1 MTREDI
7 DRALLNV
14 NVGKPATDAYETD
27 LQVLARIVGEQER
40 RLRVLEPCP
49 SPEPNPACAD
59 LADAAVMA
67 LHPDPEV

>member
-40 RLRVLEPCP
+40 RLRVLEPCEMTPNEGAPHAWSP
-49 SPEPNPACAD
+49 SRTCIWCG
-59 LADAAVMA
+59 VRR
-67 LHPDPEV
+67 